1 MYEFE
6 LHLRYRYTDKVS
18 FYRQIRPQY
27 ILKLTLLMSQRTLR
41 GERKT
46 ERLELKVE

>member
-6 LHLRYRYTDKVS
+6 LHLTYCYIDKVTFTDKLDLN
-18 FYRQIRPQY
+18 
-27 ILKLTLLMSQRTLR
+27 ILILTLLMSQRTLR